1 MQSPFAL
8 HGSFAYRQKATSR
21 EQFTVPTASRTQIP
35 EGPAVQ
41 SLFVRQGPVTQ
52 KRGYPEL
59 QMPEL
64 AEQSASDVQ
73 AS

>member
-1 MQSPFAL
+1 VQSLFAL
-8 HGSFAYRQKATSR
+8 HGSVAYRQKATSR
-21 EQFTVPTASRTQIP
+21 EQFAVPTASSTQIP

-41 SLFVRQGPVTQ
+41 SLFVRHGPVTQ
-52 KRGYPEL
+52 NRGYPEL

-64 AEQSASDVQ
+64 AEQSASEVQ